1 MVLDPRFKTT
11 FIAQEEMPE
20 LKTVIGEYCLES
32 WMEWSLKEMHNKED
46 GNLSFFGDSC
56 HLLTTKKQKTG
67 LSAIFDVP
75 SNNDE
80 VRIYL

>member
-1 MVLDPRFKTT
+1 
-11 FIAQEEMPE
+11 MPE

-32 WMEWSLKEMHNKED
+32 RMEWSLKEMHSKED
-46 GNLSFFGDSC
+46 GNLSFSGDSS
-56 HLLTTKKQKTG
+56 HSLTMKKQKTG